1 MLTALAITAAALL
14 GTGSFAQAATIWTPV
29 SSGTTDTISAIVYQ
43 SPTRFWYATTNGKI
57 EYFNGSSFVAGA
69 GPLAGTNF
77 TDLALQPGTTGG
89 PGTAGLYG
97 YAVSSAGGILQT
109 SNGGL
114 SWTPVPPPLTA
125 SDCTVGATSAAE
137 TELNAVV
144 WSSASTAYLLG
155 DNGTVLKASNA
166 NTASPSFTEINKVHS
181 GTCAAQGTTTPDTMT
196 DAVFLPTNPL
206 DGFLISQD
214 FGALYSTSNGFA
226 SGIHLSDVINNY
238 TGSPRIAQD
247 PANPNR
253 IWAVDHSPG
262 GGGCGTL
269 CFALSTDGGQTFGHP
284 TYPQY
289 ANLSTSPTLG
299 LYDVTSQGGVE
310 VAAGSAGEIFSS
322 VDGANFYSQP
332 AAGALATENWR
343 AADAYDAAHA
353 AVGGVGGALVV
364 TAAANTIPDI
374 IPPTGS
380 IVGPTTVT
388 SGTAV
393 TYAAAVADNAG
404 GTGIS
409 PSGYTWTVP
418 GFPAQHGSSAV
429 YTFPKGAGSATITVS
444 FTDNAGNQA
453 TATLDVVVKNAPPPV
468 SIGGTGTSNGTT
480 VTITV
485 SCASTPCTVSVTITG
500 SSTSHTR
507 RAVSARKKAK
517 SVTIATG
524 KFTIKKTGK
533 AKLAV
538 KLTKAGK
545 RLLKKNHGHLKAKTV
560 VSTKVNGHVQKVSKT
575 IHITTK
581 KKK

>member
-1 MLTALAITAAALL
+1 MTAAALL
-14 GTGSFAQAATIWTPV
+14 GTGSVARAATIWTPL

-57 EYFNGSSFVAGA
+57 EYFNGSSFVAGT

-77 TDLALQPGTTGG
+77 TDLAFQPGATGG
-89 PGTAGLYG
+89 PGTAGVYG
-97 YAVSSAGGILQT
+97 YAVVNDGRIFQT
-109 SNGGL
+109 SNGGIV
-114 SWTPVPPPLTA
+114 WTPVPPPLTP
-125 SDCTVGATSAAE
+125 SDCSVGATSAAE
-137 TELNAVV
+137 HELNAVV
-144 WSSASTAYLLG
+144 WADSTTAYLLG
-155 DNGTVLKASNA
+155 DNGTVLKATNA
-166 NTASPSFTEINKVHS
+166 NTATPSFTEINKVDT
-181 GTCAAQGTTTPDTMT
+181 GTCATQGTTTPETMT
-196 DAVFLPTNPL
+196 DAAFLPANPL
-206 DGFLISQD
+206 TGFLISQD
-214 FGALYSTSNGFA
+214 FGALYSTSNGFGTG
-226 SGIHLSDVINNY
+226 GIHRSDMINNY
-238 TGSPRIAQD
+238 TGDPRIAQD
-247 PANPNR
+247 AANPNR

-289 ANLSTSPTLG
+289 ANSSTSPTLG

-310 VAAGSAGEIFSS
+310 IAAGSAGEIFSS
-322 VDGANFYSQP
+322 VDGTNFYNQP
-332 AAGALATENWR
+332 AAGALATENWL

-404 GTGIS
+404 GSGIS

-418 GFPAQHGSSAV
+418 GFPAQHGSSAA
-429 YTFPKGAGSATITVS
+429 YTFPKGTGSATITVS

-453 TATLDVVVKNAPPPV
+453 TATLDVTVKDAGPPV
-468 SIGGTGTSNGTT
+468 SIGAAGTSNGTT

-485 SCASTPCTVSVTITG
+485 SCAATPCTVTVTITG
-500 SSTSHTR
+500 TSTSHTR
-507 RAVSARKKAK
+507 RALSARTKKAK
-517 SVTIATG
+517 AVTIATG
-524 KFTIKKTGK
+524 TFTIKKTGK

-560 VSTKVNGHVQKVSKT
+560 VSTKLGGHVQKVSKT

-581 KKK
+581 KK

>member
-1 MLTALAITAAALL
+1 MAIAAAALL
-14 GTGSFAQAATIWTPV
+14 GGGSAAQAATIWVPL

-57 EYFNGSSFVAGA
+57 EYYNGSSFVAGA
-69 GPLAGTNF
+69 GPVAGTNF
-77 TDLALQPGTTGG
+77 TDLAIQPGTPGG

-97 YAVSSAGGILQT
+97 YAVASDGLVLQT
-109 SNGGL
+109 SNGGV
-114 SWTPVPPPLTA
+114 SWTPVPSPLTY
-125 SDCTVGATSAAE
+125 SDCGASATLGAE
-137 TELNAVV
+137 SELNAAV
-144 WSSASTAYLLG
+144 WADSSTAYLLG
-155 DNGTVLKASNA
+155 DNGTVLKATNA
-166 NTASPSFTEINKVHS
+166 NTATPSFTEINKVHT
-181 GTCAAQGTTTPDTMT
+181 GTCATQGTTTPETMT
-196 DAVFLPTNPL
+196 DAVFLPANPL
-206 DGFLISQD
+206 NGFLISQD
-214 FGALYSTSNGFA
+214 FGALYSTSNGFV
-226 SGIHLSDVINNY
+226 SGIHRSDLINNY
-238 TGSPRIAQD
+238 TGNPRIAQD
-247 PANPNR
+247 AANPNR

-310 VAAGSAGEIFSS
+310 VAAGSAGEIFNS
-322 VDGANFYSQP
+322 VDGTNFYNQP
-332 AAGALATENWR
+332 ASGALATENWL

-364 TAAANTIPDI
+364 TAQANTIPT
-374 IPPTGS
+374 TGS
-380 IVGPTTVT
+380 IVGPTTV
-388 SGTAV
+388 
-393 TYAAAVADNAG
+393 
-404 GTGIS
+404 
-409 PSGYTWTVP
+409 
-418 GFPAQHGSSAV
+418 
-429 YTFPKGAGSATITVS
+429 
-444 FTDNAGNQA
+444 
-453 TATLDVVVKNAPPPV
+453 
-468 SIGGTGTSNGTT
+468 IGGTGTSNGTT

-485 SCASTPCTVSVTITG
+485 SCASTPCTVTVTITG

-507 RAVSARKKAK
+507 RALSARKKAT

-545 RLLKKNHGHLKAKTV
+545 RLLKKNHSHLKAKTV

-581 KKK
+581 K